1 MLMKLSI
8 IIPTYNEATNIAGL
22 INDLSEHA
30 RGRQIEII
38 VSDAG
43 SKDATMEVAAKAGAV
58 VLKSPNPGRAAQMNY
73 ASRFASGDVLYFV
86 HADVGIHPD
95 YFQDIENAVSE
106 GFGAG
111 CYRFQ
116 FDTDRAI
123 LKINSYFT
131 RFDRLMCR
139 GGDQTLFVTRKLF
152 DQLDGFDEYYSI
164 MEDYDIIIRI
174 RKIAWFSIIPKN
186 VTVSARKYEN
196 NSWLRV
202 QVANLTAFAMFYLKK
217 DPRHIALKYKSML
230 DYR

>member
-1 MLMKLSI
+1 MKLSI
-8 IIPTYNEATNIAGL
+8 IIPTYNEAANIEGL
-22 INDLSEHA
+22 INDLYEHA

-38 VSDAG
+38 VSDGG
-43 SKDATMEVAAKAGAV
+43 SKDATIDLAAKAGAV
-58 VLKSPNPGRAAQMNY
+58 VLQSPKPGRAAQMNH

-95 YFQDIENAVSE
+95 YFEDIENAVTE

-111 CYRFQ
+111 CYRFR
-116 FDTDRAI
+116 FDSERTM

-131 RFDRLMCR
+131 RFNRLMCR

-152 DQLDGFDEYYSI
+152 DQLNGFDEYYSI

-174 RKIAWFSIIPKN
+174 WKIARFKIIPKN
-186 VTVSARKYEN
+186 VTVSARKYQN

-202 QVANLTAFAMFYLKK
+202 QIANLTAFTMFYLKK
-217 DPRHIALKYKSML
+217 DPRRIAVKYKSML

>member
-1 MLMKLSI
+1 MKLSI
-8 IIPTYNEATNIAGL
+8 IIPTYNEAANIAVL
-22 INDLSEHA
+22 VRDLYRYGSNQ
-30 RGRQIEII
+30 QIEVI
-38 VSDAG
+38 VSDGG
-43 SKDATMEVAAKAGAV
+43 SKDATMEIAARAGAI
-58 VLKSPNPGRAAQMNY
+58 VLKSPRPGRAAQMNY
-73 ASRFASGDVLYFV
+73 ASGFAEGDVLYFV

-95 YFQDIENAVSE
+95 YFNDIENAVSK
-106 GFGAG
+106 GFDAG
-111 CYRFQ
+111 CYRFC
-116 FDTDRAI
+116 FDSDRTI

-152 DQLDGFDEYYSI
+152 DKLNGFNEYYTI

-174 RKIAWFSIIPKN
+174 WKMARFKIIPKE

-202 QVANLTAFAMFYLKK
+202 QMANLTAFTMFYLKK
-217 DPRHIALKYKSML
+217 KPASIALKYKSML